1 MKTLWAMLGA
11 LLISIIILD
20 LGMVYITY
28 DKLAKVTEQALDAA
42 ITAGINPE
50 DAYLGRINIDSVS
63 ARDTALAY
71 FRDNLGLDTNLENDI
86 LKNTQ
91 FLISVNQDTD
101 PHHAGTR
108 PYLEGQVSTRVTVIS
123 PKLFDS
129 GGIPIRVKKTVFH
142 RSTYK

>member
-11 LLISIIILD
+11 LLLSIIILD

-28 DKLAKVTEQALDAA
+28 DKISKVTEQALDAA

-86 LKNTQ
+86 LKNTR
-91 FLISVNQDTD
+91 FLVSVNQDTH

-108 PYLEGQVSTRVTVIS
+108 PYLEGQVSTMVTVIS

-129 GGIPIRVKKTVFH
+129 GGIPITVKKTVFH